1 MMPWRKTHWALILV
15 IAILFTT
22 MEISQASG
30 DPDRGK
36 QLYYDHSCYACHGY
50 NGIGRRSLA
59 NNASGLMINEEIFI
73 IYLRARADQN
83 PQFPT
88 QTMPNYDE
96 SSLPDS
102 EARDIYAYIRTLI
115 DQPPP
120 VAEIPALQ
128 GILDDAENR
137 E

>member
-1 MMPWRKTHWALILV
+1 MMSWRKTHGALFLV

-22 MEISQASG
+22 TEISQASG

-59 NNASGLMINEEIFI
+59 YNASGLMINEEIFF

>member
-1 MMPWRKTHWALILV
+1 MMPWRKTHGALFLV

-22 MEISQASG
+22 TEISQASG

-59 NNASGLMINEEIFI
+59 NNVSGLMINEEIFI

-115 DQPPP
+115 DQPPA

>member
-1 MMPWRKTHWALILV
+1 MMPWRKTHGALILV
-15 IAILFTT
+15 IAILFTIT
-22 MEISQASG
+22 EISQASG

-59 NNASGLMINEEIFI
+59 NNVSGLMINEEIFI

-115 DQPPP
+115 DQPPA

>member
-1 MMPWRKTHWALILV
+1 MPWRKTHGALILV
-15 IAILFTT
+15 IAILFTIT
-22 MEISQASG
+22 EISQASG

-59 NNASGLMINEEIFI
+59 NNVSGLMINEEIFI

-96 SSLPDS
+96 SSLPDA

-115 DQPPP
+115 DQPPA

>member
-1 MMPWRKTHWALILV
+1 MMPWRKTHGALILV
-15 IAILFTT
+15 IAILFTIT
-22 MEISQASG
+22 EISQASG

-59 NNASGLMINEEIFI
+59 NNVSGLMINEEIFI

-96 SSLPDS
+96 SSLPDA
-102 EARDIYAYIRTLI
+102 EARDIYADIRTLI
-115 DQPPP
+115 DQPPA